1 MEKNTTV
8 ALDASPSTSE
18 LDYIRTLQVV
28 FLSLFFITGIPGN
41 SVICLLVYRSPR
53 LRTVT
58 MVTNLIVGNLAVSD
72 LAVCLLK
79 IPVSLLSIIKN
90 QWILDNNFCN
100 AVGFVNSLLLF
111 EVLYSLAL
119 VSVSRYCCVVAPS
132 KFSVIF
138 TRRRTYGIIAATWV
152 MSTISA
158 APPLFGWGLF
168 QFEYG
173 KAICVIGVQQSI
185 SYTIV
190 LSLLQF
196 ALPFLLITVP
206 YFKIFRFLR
215 MHNRRL
221 SANSITSS
229 FRRQS
234 RTSLFHDFK
243 MTKLLLI
250 VVCFFVACW
259 APYTIVNLLAGF
271 GLINNIPLVLDC
283 ICNLLTFLSSSF
295 NPFIYGSFNNQFR
308 KGFRDIFCSSCRTY
322 ERENDRVGYTTRRLT
337 SNKSSLSLKRSLLGS
352 QRENRRNHS
361 NKHTKTRFAK
371 TKESHQY
378 ETTLWIEIV
387 GHF

>member
-1 MEKNTTV
+1 MIGPVAMKINTTV
-8 ALDASPSTSE
+8 ILNTSAIWSSE
-18 LDYIRTLQVV
+18 WDNIRTIQVV
-28 FLSLFFITGIPGN
+28 CLALFLVMGIPGN
-41 SVICLLVYRSPR
+41 SVICMLVYRSPR

-79 IPVSLLSIIKN
+79 IPVSLLIIVKN
-90 QWILDNNFCN
+90 QWIWNEAFCN

-119 VSVSRYCCVVAPS
+119 VSVSRYCCVVSPS
-132 KFSVIF
+132 KFSAIF
-138 TRRRTYGIIAATWV
+138 TRKRTYGIISVTWI
-152 MSTISA
+152 MSTLSA
-158 APPLFGWGLF
+158 APPLFGWGVF

-173 KAICVIGVQQSI
+173 KAICVIAVRQSI

-190 LSLLQF
+190 LALLQF
-196 ALPFLLITVP
+196 TLPFLLITIP

-215 MHNRRL
+215 THNRRL

-259 APYTIVNLLAGF
+259 APYTVVNLLAGF
-271 GLINNIPLVLDC
+271 GFIDNIPLVLDC
-283 ICNLLTFLSSSF
+283 ICNLLTFLSSSC

-308 KGFRDIFCSSCRTY
+308 KGFRDIFCSSCQAN
-322 ERENDRVGYTTRRLT
+322 ERGNDRVVRSRRLA
-337 SNKSSLSLKRSLLGS
+337 SMRSSLSLKRSLLGS
-352 QRENRRNHS
+352 RRENRRNS
-361 NKHTKTRFAK
+361 SKKQSRTRFSK
-371 TKESHQY
+371 TKENHQY
-378 ETTLWIEIV
+378 ETTL
-387 GHF
+387 